1 MEELLSNFCFKF
13 NLRRYNEVKE
23 AFSKCGVIKIDP
35 ESHGPR
41 IKLYVDKTSGMLKE
55 RPSLYECTL

>member
-1 MEELLSNFCFKF
+1 MARVIHPALVTGLPDDCDAD
-13 NLRRYNEVKE
+13 EVKE

-35 ESHGPR
+35 ESHAPR

-55 RPSLYECTL
+55 RPS